1 MKWRRERKSE
11 NIEDRRAAR
20 IPGGRA
26 GGIGGIGLLL
36 ILLVSMFM
44 GVDPSQFLQGMDT
57 TGGGEQQS
65 QLSEEELNQSSEFVS
80 LVLGDIE
87 ATWDQLF
94 QEELGQDYVYPKLV
108 LFSGAVQSAC
118 GQASA
123 SVGPF
128 YCPGDQK
135 VYLDLEFLEELQRR
149 LGAPGDFAQAYVI
162 AHEVGHHVQTLL
174 GASQYVE
181 RMSRGASRSEANKLS
196 VALELQA
203 DCYAGLWA
211 NRASNQNLILEG
223 GDIEEGL
230 NAASAVGDDR
240 LQKQSQGYVVP
251 DSFTH
256 GTSVQRGVVQ
266 QGHGDRRDNRLQLPG
281 AARSQMRPCQE
292 RMTLLEAF
300 LPPSD
305 RESGGIW
312 TDGKSPVLSENL
324 IYIYL

>member
-1 MKWRRERKSE
+1 MKWRMERKSE
-11 NIEDRRAAR
+11 NIEDRRSTR
-20 IPGGRA
+20 IPGGAA
-26 GGIGGIGLLL
+26 GGIGGIGLIL
-36 ILLVSMFM
+36 ILLVSMYM
-44 GVDPSQFLQGMDT
+44 GVDPSQFIQGLQPGT
-57 TGGGEQQS
+57 EVGAQQS
-65 QLSEEELNQSSEFVS
+65 QLSSDELNRSSEFVS

-87 ATWDQLF
+87 ATWEQAF
-94 QEELGQDYVYPKLV
+94 QQDLRRNYVYPKLV

-135 VYLDLEFLEELQRR
+135 VYLDLEFLEELQKK

-174 GASQYVE
+174 GTSQYVE
-181 RMSRGASRSEANKLS
+181 RMSRGASQAEANKLS

-211 NRASNQNLILEG
+211 NRASNQNLILES

-256 GTSVQRGVVQ
+256 GTSAQRVGWFNK
-266 QGHGDRRDNRLQLPG
+266 GLDSGEISSCNCPELPAVG
-281 AARSQMRPCQE
+281 
-292 RMTLLEAF
+292 
-300 LPPSD
+300 
-305 RESGGIW
+305 
-312 TDGKSPVLSENL
+312 
-324 IYIYL
+324 

>member
-11 NIEDRRAAR
+11 NIEDRRSAR
-20 IPGGRA
+20 IPGGAA
-26 GGIGGIGLLL
+26 GGIGGIGLIL

-44 GVDPSQFLQGMDT
+44 GVDPSQFLQGMQ
-57 TGGGEQQS
+57 TGTEGGAQQS
-65 QLSEEELNQSSEFVS
+65 QLSSEELNRSSEFVS

-87 ATWDQLF
+87 ATWEQAF
-94 QEELGQDYVYPKLV
+94 QQDLGRNYVYPKLV

-135 VYLDLEFLEELQRR
+135 VYLDLEFLEELQKK

-174 GASQYVE
+174 GTSQYVE
-181 RMSRGASRSEANKLS
+181 RMSRGAGQAEANRLS

-211 NRASNQNLILEG
+211 NRASNQNLILES

-256 GTSVQRGVVQ
+256 GTSAQRVGWFNK
-266 QGHGDRRDNRLQLPG
+266 GLDSGEISSCNCPELPAVG
-281 AARSQMRPCQE
+281 
-292 RMTLLEAF
+292 
-300 LPPSD
+300 
-305 RESGGIW
+305 
-312 TDGKSPVLSENL
+312 
-324 IYIYL
+324 

>member
-11 NIEDRRAAR
+11 NIEDRRSTR
-20 IPGGRA
+20 IPGGAA
-26 GGIGGIGLLL
+26 GGIGGIGLIL

-44 GVDPSQFLQGMDT
+44 GVDPSQFLQGLQPGT
-57 TGGGEQQS
+57 EVGAQQS
-65 QLSEEELNQSSEFVS
+65 QLSSDELNRSSEFVS

-87 ATWDQLF
+87 ATWEQAF
-94 QEELGQDYVYPKLV
+94 QQDLRRNYVYPKLV

-135 VYLDLEFLEELQRR
+135 VYLDLEFLEELQKK
-149 LGAPGDFAQAYVI
+149 LGAPGDFGQAYVI

-174 GASQYVE
+174 GTSQYVE
-181 RMSRGASRSEANKLS
+181 RMSRGASQAEANKLS

-211 NRASNQNLILEG
+211 NRASNQNLILES

-256 GTSVQRGVVQ
+256 GTSAQRVGWFNK
-266 QGHGDRRDNRLQLPG
+266 GLDSGEISSCNCPELPAVG
-281 AARSQMRPCQE
+281 
-292 RMTLLEAF
+292 
-300 LPPSD
+300 
-305 RESGGIW
+305 
-312 TDGKSPVLSENL
+312 
-324 IYIYL
+324 